1 MKGQKKELKKKN
13 QIIQKTVRKERK
25 RNRTLK
31 KSKMINVKSL
41 NFINCIKC

>member
-25 RNRTLK
+25 RNRTIK